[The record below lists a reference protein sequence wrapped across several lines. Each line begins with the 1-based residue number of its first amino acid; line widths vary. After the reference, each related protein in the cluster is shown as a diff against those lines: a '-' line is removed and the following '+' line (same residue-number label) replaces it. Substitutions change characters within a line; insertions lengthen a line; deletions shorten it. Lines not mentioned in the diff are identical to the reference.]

1 MNRLRVK
8 KWMSGLL
15 AVPVLLSSCSSDGP
29 EIDDKTPNERTRIE
43 LTAQTRAA
51 ATGLLDF
58 YARFTTDMT
67 DYIDGQA
74 GEKNKNVVVSPLSAA
89 IVFAMTANG
98 VDEKSQ
104 KEYTEYLG
112 VNDIE
117 SLNDLCRVLL
127 DRLPEA
133 DNTSLFNLANSV
145 WVNSGMGM
153 TLNKDYSERVSSKY
167 DAEIRYQDFRDE
179 AGTLEALNNWCA
191 SNTGNRITSHF
202 KEVNSGNLAILINAL
217 YFKGKWHNEIFD
229 ASRTKPETFHGLNG
243 DSEVMMMESDFYEGT
258 YANDGEF
265 EYLTLN
271 FGNESYRLEIV
282 LPASSDAS
290 RRSATGI
297 DYKKIADLRRAS
309 YGTSVKA
316 YIPKFKVEGQQNLNG
331 MLEAIGKSPLLSFDM
346 TMFTT
351 PTGGSIRYMQSTFF
365 SVDET
370 GTEVAAVTSGE
381 IDGAAFPTEVEQAIV
396 HVDRPFY
403 FFISEF
409 STGACILSGR
419 IADL

>member
-1 MNRLRVK
+1 MKRLRVK

-15 AVPVLLSSCSSDGP
+15 AVPVLLSSCSSDEP
-29 EIDDKTPNERTRIE
+29 EIDDKTPKERARIE

-74 GEKNKNVVVSPLSAA
+74 GEKDKNVVVSPLSAA
-89 IVFAMTANG
+89 MVFAMTANG

-191 SNTGNRITSHF
+191 SNTGNRIT
-202 KEVNSGNLAILINAL
+202 NRQTIPG
-217 YFKGKWHNEIFD
+217 
-229 ASRTKPETFHGLNG
+229 PEGL
-243 DSEVMMMESDFYEGT
+243 
-258 YANDGEF
+258 
-265 EYLTLN
+265 
-271 FGNESYRLEIV
+271 
-282 LPASSDAS
+282 
-290 RRSATGI
+290 
-297 DYKKIADLRRAS
+297 
-309 YGTSVKA
+309 
-316 YIPKFKVEGQQNLNG
+316 
-331 MLEAIGKSPLLSFDM
+331 
-346 TMFTT
+346 
-351 PTGGSIRYMQSTFF
+351 
-365 SVDET
+365 
-370 GTEVAAVTSGE
+370 
-381 IDGAAFPTEVEQAIV
+381 
-396 HVDRPFY
+396 DRQ
-403 FFISEF
+403 
-409 STGACILSGR
+409 
-419 IADL
+419 